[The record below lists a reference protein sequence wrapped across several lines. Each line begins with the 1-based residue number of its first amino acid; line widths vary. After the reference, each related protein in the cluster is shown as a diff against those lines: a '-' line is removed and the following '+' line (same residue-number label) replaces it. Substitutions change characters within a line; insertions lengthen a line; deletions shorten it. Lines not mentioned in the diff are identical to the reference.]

1 MAYKAMQERMLSVWE
16 LPERNKGNCEK
27 MKHCHEQK
35 IKKETC
41 YVRFGKGVYESSAS
55 TLVTVRNEDIIFDFD
70 KKGRVI
76 GFELLGSE
84 KKCQK

>member
-1 MAYKAMQERMLSVWE
+1 MAHKVMQERMLSVRE
-16 LPERNKGNCEK
+16 LPERNKGNCEN
-27 MKHCHEQK
+27 MKSCHEQQ
-35 IKKETC
+35 IKKETG
-41 YVRFGKGVYESSAS
+41 YVRFGKGVSEGSAS

>member
-1 MAYKAMQERMLSVWE
+1 MAHKVMQERMLSVRE
-16 LPERNKGNCEK
+16 LPERNKGNCEN
-27 MKHCHEQK
+27 MKSCHEQQ

-41 YVRFGKGVYESSAS
+41 YVRFGKGVSEGSAS